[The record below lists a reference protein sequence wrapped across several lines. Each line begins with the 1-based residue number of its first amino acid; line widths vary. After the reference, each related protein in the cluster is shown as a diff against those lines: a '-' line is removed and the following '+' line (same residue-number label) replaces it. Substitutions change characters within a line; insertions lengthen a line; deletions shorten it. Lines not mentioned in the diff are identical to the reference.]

1 MSVGK
6 RPTQPGAAFRP
17 PPEVIAADRRRYD
30 LALGVDLAV
39 ALGLGFI
46 FALSF
51 VTGSP
56 PSGRLLLAWLALLGG
71 VGLVV
76 AGGVLLRFRDRVGA
90 ATLLLSLV
98 AAPACIIGFALA
110 PFALAAAIAAVSNT
124 AEFRVWAGPDF
135 SAHLPWRLL
144 TLGVLAALVPASLL
158 TRPWGRHVLGLG
170 LSLGAVV
177 MIAVVLFGIVGGFT
191 FRHMR

>member
-1 MSVGK
+1 L
-6 RPTQPGAAFRP
+6 
-17 PPEVIAADRRRYD
+17 AADRRRYD

-39 ALGLGFI
+39 AVGLGFI

-56 PSGRLLLAWLALLGG
+56 PSGRLLLAWLGLLGG
-71 VGLVV
+71 VGLVI
-76 AGGVLLRFRDRVGA
+76 AGGVLLRFRERVEA

-98 AAPACIIGFALA
+98 AAPACVIGFALA
-110 PFALAAAIAAVSNT
+110 PFALIAAIAAVSDR

-135 SAHLPWRLL
+135 AAHLPWRLL
-144 TLGVLAALVPASLL
+144 TLGVLAALIPASLL
-158 TRPWGRHVLGLG
+158 TRPLGRHVLGLG
-170 LSLGAVV
+170 LALGAVV
-177 MIAVVLFGIVGGFT
+177 MIAVVLFGIVGGFS